1 MDLSMVPLSSPTENF
16 ILYHSAQLISH
27 QSGPRRPRGLCS
39 SPVVTSALHFPAAT
53 PHRIGRDKVTASLYC
68 TVCLLFSW
76 EKAQNARAHEER

>member
-1 MDLSMVPLSSPTENF
+1 MDLSMVPLSSPTETF
-16 ILYHSAQLISH
+16 KLYHSAQLISH

-39 SPVVTSALHFPAAT
+39 FPVATSALFPAAT
-53 PHRIGRDKVTASLYC
+53 PHRISRDKVTASLYC